1 MLSKSVLSALV
12 FCAMA
17 WATLTACEG
26 ANGADAYPAQRRTAA
41 LAENPPRAE
50 GSVSV
55 SELDRNALEMAEHAC
70 ANRDFPQLFTA
81 IAISPAVRRKYSAP
95 TIASA
100 VLDAQGRV
108 ISSRDVPAN
117 SYEDFPVRQVDFYYK
132 PAKPRAPGDED
143 EYLDISSTRARVTIS
158 RSIGR
163 ASTMMASRKAV
174 TIWGISSAPKA
185 NRSRPG
191 HIPIRMGNCCSGPS
205 EIAGSCR
212 RTSVGCDSAAV

>member
-12 FCAMA
+12 FCTMA

-50 GSVSV
+50 GSVSA
-55 SELDRNALEMAEHAC
+55 SELDRNALEMAERAC
-70 ANRDFPQLFTA
+70 ANRDFQQLFTA

-95 TIASA
+95 TITSA
-100 VLDAQGRV
+100 VLDPQGRV

-143 EYLDISSTRARVTIS
+143 EYLDIQFNQSQSDDFSVDWARVHYDGQSEGGDDLGNI
-158 RSIGR
+158 IGPEGKPLPPGTHPD
-163 ASTMMASRKAV
+163 SD
-174 TIWGISSAPKA
+174 GQLLF
-185 NRSRPG
+185 RP
-191 HIPIRMGNCCSGPS
+191 IGNCWQLQ
-205 EIAGSCR
+205 EDIR
-212 RTSVGCDSAAV
+212 WLR

>member
-1 MLSKSVLSALV
+1 MRPKFVTNALAL
-12 FCAMA
+12 CIMA
-17 WATLTACEG
+17 VITLAACDG
-26 ANGADAYPAQRRTAA
+26 ANGADTHPKQGRVVPAQYTRGTAA
-41 LAENPPRAE
+41 PTSLDEQ
-50 GSVSV
+50 
-55 SELDRNALEMAEHAC
+55 DRNALEMAERAC
-70 ANRDFPQLFTA
+70 ANRDFQQLFTA

-95 TIASA
+95 TITSA
-100 VLDAQGRV
+100 VLDPQGRV

-117 SYEDFPVRQVDFYYK
+117 SYEDFPVRQ
-132 PAKPRAPGDED
+132 PPSPGPPGMRTS
-143 EYLDISSTRARVTIS
+143 ISISSSTRARVTIS

-174 TIWGISSAPKA
+174 TIWGISSAPRA

>member
-12 FCAMA
+12 FCTMT

-50 GSVSV
+50 GSVSA
-55 SELDRNALEMAEHAC
+55 SELDRNALEMAERAC
-70 ANRDFPQLFTA
+70 ANRDFQQLFTA

-95 TIASA
+95 TITSA
-100 VLDAQGRV
+100 VLDPQGRV

-143 EYLDISSTRARVTIS
+143 EYLDIQFNQSQSDDFSVDWARVHYDGQSEGGDDLGNI
-158 RSIGR
+158 IGPEGKPLPPGTHPD
-163 ASTMMASRKAV
+163 SD
-174 TIWGISSAPKA
+174 GQLLF
-185 NRSRPG
+185 RP
-191 HIPIRMGNCCSGPS
+191 IGNCWQLQ
-205 EIAGSCR
+205 EDIR
-212 RTSVGCDSAAV
+212 WLR